1 MTFESHSPDIFVSR
15 DSTHGGAFFKPLHY
29 TYTLLGRTLSTTDKQ
44 QQATRMEWPDFD
56 YGEMDFFTERTE
68 IQVWNRALRAA
79 LADSD
84 GLDSSM
90 KTRIKALVQR
100 LEGCSS
106 SDEDHDASNGLWKK
120 EYRSIVEEFIDI
132 QASVPNEQSLDMA
145 QAGLD
150 TLHDRM
156 LFRIDEQ
163 TIVSA
168 KDVFVITN
176 SFPKLD
182 TATALG
188 CRAPDIDFQFG
199 LSNPVQPIN
208 DDTMLYGMEAVAQI
222 DAWFNYGIMETS
234 ASVLAK
240 QTFSHGAKLPSTLA
254 NKRFV
259 LLGCTA
265 ELGPA
270 KSLLLIPGVTVLGV
284 ARGGTKLDNLLD
296 FVRSHSPD
304 DTTFVYNPKGANI
317 LTQGPQI
324 AQWILDQTDDS
335 QELVIIPLAQQQ
347 QDGEANVRLAIAM
360 DLIVQRVLR
369 QRRKNATLCYY
380 MSPTTPMMVPPTA
393 TSKAAQRLKLRPT
406 WEQMVTKM
414 TSKWMQPSWKAD
426 EKNHQYSL
434 VNGTM
439 TIQGPLHV
447 LAKTIQVW
455 RSMIAYYRDEHVVAA
470 PYAPLCRS
478 QSNISLLGRT
488 LDGMHHF
495 EPMLAMDVEP
505 ASTLMAAILVSQI
518 QFENRPMPDMDENPF
533 TLFWDGSVQ

>member
-1 MTFESHSPDIFVSR
+1 
-15 DSTHGGAFFKPLHY
+15 
-29 TYTLLGRTLSTTDKQ
+29 
-44 QQATRMEWPDFD
+44 MEWPDFD

-79 LADSD
+79 LADPD

-240 QTFSHGAKLPSTLA
+240 QTFSHGTKLPSTLA

-259 LLGCTA
+259 
-265 ELGPA
+265 
-270 KSLLLIPGVTVLGV
+270 
-284 ARGGTKLDNLLD
+284 
-296 FVRSHSPD
+296 
-304 DTTFVYNPKGANI
+304 
-317 LTQGPQI
+317 
-324 AQWILDQTDDS
+324 
-335 QELVIIPLAQQQ
+335 
-347 QDGEANVRLAIAM
+347 
-360 DLIVQRVLR
+360 
-369 QRRKNATLCYY
+369 
-380 MSPTTPMMVPPTA
+380 
-393 TSKAAQRLKLRPT
+393 
-406 WEQMVTKM
+406 
-414 TSKWMQPSWKAD
+414 
-426 EKNHQYSL
+426 
-434 VNGTM
+434 
-439 TIQGPLHV
+439 
-447 LAKTIQVW
+447 
-455 RSMIAYYRDEHVVAA
+455 
-470 PYAPLCRS
+470 
-478 QSNISLLGRT
+478 
-488 LDGMHHF
+488 
-495 EPMLAMDVEP
+495 
-505 ASTLMAAILVSQI
+505 
-518 QFENRPMPDMDENPF
+518 
-533 TLFWDGSVQ
+533 